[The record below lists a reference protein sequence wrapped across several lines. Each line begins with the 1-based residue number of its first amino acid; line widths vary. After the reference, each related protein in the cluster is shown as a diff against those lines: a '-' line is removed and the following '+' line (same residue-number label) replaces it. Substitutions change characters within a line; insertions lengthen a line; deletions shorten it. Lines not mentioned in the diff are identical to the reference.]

1 MLQSTSAARPLM
13 SARVNLLI
21 LKSPYPFD
29 ASDDMTDAAVV
40 DSTVVNAAGTNTIT
54 CGAAADVLVRMAKT
68 NPISAGVTQSFPAGV
83 PFTYSFDVVG
93 VGGAVGK
100 KVCFAAERVGGPNAS
115 EEITLSAVTQR
126 VSAVMPAG
134 ASPSDIYAYIVLKGF
149 GTTANLATGDEI
161 EVTGI
166 QLNIGSDADAYQYAD
181 TTALYPSGAPIAQLY
196 DGVDDGM
203 ATATFAAGTLING
216 MDCMIPVRR
225 DSRSL
230 PALCALYQ
238 VDQTKYF
245 GVVGEYSGGTEPTYS
260 GCGTPTIFVD
270 NVSVANERGDLYDA
284 IGVGEW
290 HILEHRGLDLSAWV
304 NTAFGYYSGGYQL
317 NGARGDIMLY
327 PSTASTEDKDK
338 ARQYLADKYGVTL
351 P

>member
-1 MLQSTSAARPLM
+1 MLQSTSAARPLE
-13 SARVNLLI
+13 SARVNLC
-21 LKSPYPFD
+21 Y
-29 ASDDMTDAAVV
+29 
-40 DSTVVNAAGTNTIT
+40 DSYIQN
-54 CGAAADVLVRMAKT
+54 GANWAADSPVNIAITPNSAIAPNGQQIAATFEVIHPSWASASQNSDIAVTSGITYTISYWARVPTGTLAVTGSLGLSKVLTTTWQEIVHTGVGDGYSRIILFSLGGSPTVGTKVEFWNAQLT
-68 NPISAGVTQSFPAGV
+68 RSDAQIASQPVSATK
-83 PFTYSFDVVG
+83 TYS
-93 VGGAVGK
+93 
-100 KVCFAAERVGGPNAS
+100 
-115 EEITLSAVTQR
+115 
-126 VSAVMPAG
+126 
-134 ASPSDIYAYIVLKGF
+134 
-149 GTTANLATGDEI
+149 ATGI
-161 EVTGI
+161 T
-166 QLNIGSDADAYQYAD
+166 
-181 TTALYPSGAPIAQLY
+181 PFQLY

-203 ATATFAAGTLING
+203 ATASFAAGTLING
-216 MDCMIPVRR
+216 MDCLIPVRR
-225 DSRSL
+225 DSRGL

-245 GVVGEYSGGTEPTYS
+245 GVVGYNSGGTEPTYS

-290 HILEHRGLDLSAWV
+290 HILEYRGLDLSTWV
-304 NTAFGYYSGGYQL
+304 SAGFGFYTNGYQL